1 MRTASRLGRGLAAT
15 VVAAG
20 LLLVLPT
27 RAEAHA
33 RLTAVSPAPSS
44 TVPAPR
50 SQVLLKYNEPI
61 DQSLFRL
68 TVEGDQGSVLAGKP
82 AFQDDE
88 TIVAPL
94 RPDTTGVLVVTWV
107 AVGLDAHPVVGQYY
121 FGVRP
126 PPGAAGQKIDFTSV
140 AKRIGS
146 FESGG
151 GAAGLTALIEAGRA
165 VEIVLLYAVLG
176 IVFLGALLWR
186 RGSARAVSG
195 PGAAVYAGPALLL
208 PTLPVSRAYR
218 VLLVAGVVS
227 AALMP
232 VLLWL
237 NAQRLNELLIGV
249 GISRIV
255 ASSIGALWAIKALL
269 WVAFVAVVLVILRR
283 AQEGRALERL
293 PLVLAGLALV
303 LAGAFVAGT
312 HVGTGS
318 ATPAVLYIPLMMS
331 HILLTAFW
339 AGGLLALLLVV
350 FPGGDSAEI
359 WTAVSRFSRVMTV
372 TAGILVAT
380 GALILIRLLANL
392 NALWCT
398 SYGVVAGFKVST
410 VVLALCF
417 GLVNNRM
424 VAGHRRE
431 EELPQ
436 SSRFGRRA
444 GPTVASLRRVV
455 IGEAALLLCVLV
467 LAAVLGET
475 QLPPLFNGRALP
487 GDVQNVVEP
496 GLFGSGCQ

>member
-1 MRTASRLGRGLAAT
+1 

-20 LLLVLPT
+20 LLLTLPL

-33 RLTAVSPAPSS
+33 RLTGVTPAPSS
-44 TVPAPR
+44 TVAAPWH
-50 SQVLLKYNEPI
+50 QVLLKYNEPI
-61 DQSLFRL
+61 DRSLFRL

-82 AFQDDE
+82 VFQDDE
-88 TIVAPL
+88 TIVAAL

-126 PPGAAGQKIDFTSV
+126 AQSAAGQKIDFTSV
-140 AKRIGS
+140 ARNIGS

-151 GAAGLTALIEAGRA
+151 GGAGLTALIEAGRA
-165 VEIVLLYAVLG
+165 VEIVLLYVVLG
-176 IVFLGALLWR
+176 IVFLAALLWR
-186 RGSARAVSG
+186 RGAARAVAG

-218 VLLVAGVVS
+218 VLLVAGAVS

-237 NAQRLNELLIGV
+237 NAERLNELLIGV

-255 ASSIGALWAIKALL
+255 ASSIGVLWGLKTLL
-269 WVAFVAVVLVILRR
+269 WLGFVAVVLVMLRR
-283 AQEGRALERL
+283 AQEGRSLERL
-293 PLVLAGLALV
+293 PLVVAGLALA
-303 LAGAFVAGT
+303 LAAAFVAGT

-318 ATPAVLYIPLMMS
+318 ATPALLYIPMMAS

-350 FPGGDSAEI
+350 FPGGDAAEI

-380 GALILIRLLANL
+380 GLLILIRLLANL

-431 EELPQ
+431 EELPP
-436 SSRFGRRA
+436 SARRLGRRA
-444 GPTVASLRRVV
+444 GPTIASLRRVV